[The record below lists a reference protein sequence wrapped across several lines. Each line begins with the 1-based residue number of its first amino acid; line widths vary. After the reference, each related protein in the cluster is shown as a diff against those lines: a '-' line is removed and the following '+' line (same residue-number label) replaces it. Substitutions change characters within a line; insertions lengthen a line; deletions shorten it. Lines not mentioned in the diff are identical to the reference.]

1 VLTVCDVV
9 LAKSHVKG
17 KAVDSLVAESKYG
30 CVMCSL
36 EGKVSS
42 VYSGVE
48 TLMKHIAV
56 RHVADMSEDTCRKAK
71 CIVGRTAGSE
81 EDWDVNIPVFA
92 DVENL
97 A

>member
-30 CVMCSL
+30 CIICSL
-36 EGKVSS
+36 EGTVSS

-56 RHVADMSEDTCRKAK
+56 RHVADIREDTRVKAK
-71 CIVGRTAGSE
+71 CITGRTAGSE
-81 EDWDVNIPVFA
+81 EEWDINIPVF
-92 DVENL
+92 EQMEEL